1 VGSSGG
7 DGSQGS
13 GSQAG
18 ALPAAVAGAGLQMD
32 TDQNDWSSSSLSVV
46 VVGASGDLAKK
57 KIFPALF
64 ALYYEGLLPADFQI
78 FGYAR
83 SKMTDAE
90 FRDLIARTLTCRI
103 DARAKCAEA
112 QEFFLQRCFYQAV
125 RRAAARPCWLPG
137 CWGCWGCL
145 LGQGA
150 AGGQRQRQVMWA
162 RRRARLTARAAAP
175 PHPHPPGPLRP
186 GLGL

>member
-1 VGSSGG
+1 MAPVGSSNGAPQ
-7 DGSQGS
+7 QGN
-13 GSQAG
+13 GSQA
-18 ALPAAVAGAGLQMD
+18 ATLPAAVADPGLQ
-32 TDQNDWSSSSLSVV
+32 TEAGQNDWSSSSLSVV

-64 ALYYEGLLPADFQI
+64 ALYYEGLLPADFQV

-90 FRDLIARTLTCRI
+90 FRELIARTLTCRI

-125 RRAAARPCWLPG
+125 R
-137 CWGCWGCL
+137 L
-145 LGQGA
+145 LGLLGLQALLGLLGLQA
-150 AGGQRQRQVMWA
+150 LLG
-162 RRRARLTARAAAP
+162 LL
-175 PHPHPPGPLRP
+175 GPLGLQALLGP
-186 GLGL
+186 LGLQALLGPLGACHG